1 VHLVQAKHLRILLAE
16 DNLINQKL
24 AIALLEKE
32 SHEVTVASDGQQA
45 VELFLANPFDIVLMD
60 VQMPVMDGFEATQKI
75 RDFERA
81 NGTHAPIIAL
91 TAHAGV
97 VDRERC
103 LAAGMDEYIS
113 KPIRIGKL
121 RKAISKQTGTRPR
134 TGDRPEQIQTGQSI
148 VNWQHAFETVGGNQE
163 LLKDLV
169 GVFLSE
175 QSSML
180 TKVSAAIESGDS
192 AQLRLSAHS
201 LKGAAGHLGASDVA
215 RIAGELELAGENR
228 QASSEQAGPL
238 LEKLQQAIKEL
249 TVEFRRFVG

>member
-1 VHLVQAKHLRILLAE
+1 MLAE

-32 SHEVTVASDGQQA
+32 GHEVTVASDGQQA
-45 VELFLANPFDIVLMD
+45 VDLFLANPFDIVLMD

-91 TAHAGV
+91 TAHAGA

-121 RKAISKQTGTRPR
+121 RNAIRKQTGTQRE
-134 TGDRPEQIQTGQSI
+134 TEDRPEQTQTGQSI
-148 VNWQHAFETVGGNQE
+148 VNWQHAFETVGGDQE

-180 TKVSAAIESGDS
+180 TKVTAAIESGDS

-215 RIAGELELAGENR
+215 KVAGELEIAGENR
-228 QASSEQAGPL
+228 QADSDQAGPL
-238 LEKLQQAIKEL
+238 LEKLQKAIKES
-249 TVEFRRFVG
+249 TVEFRRFIG